1 MAVLEVR
8 AEELRPVL
16 SGEPGSGDERGD
28 EEDGED
34 DPYELVH
41 YVKNCTP
48 LVQRALEAKDPPQDR
63 E

>member
-16 SGEPGSGDERGD
+16 GGQPGSCDDRRD

-34 DPYELVH
+34 D
-41 YVKNCTP
+41 
-48 LVQRALEAKDPPQDR
+48 AD
-63 E
+63 